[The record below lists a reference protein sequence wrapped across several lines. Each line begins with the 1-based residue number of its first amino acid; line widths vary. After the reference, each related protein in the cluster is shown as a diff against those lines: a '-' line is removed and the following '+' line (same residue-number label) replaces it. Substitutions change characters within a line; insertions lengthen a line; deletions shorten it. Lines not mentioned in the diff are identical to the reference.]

1 MKQNLALQGTRDL
14 HEEKTGEGLGRSVA
28 ARHRVSPTA
37 ARSCPKES
45 LVQMSRLRYQINA
58 VPKEIRIFKPS
69 SVSVASLER
78 ISWLERS
85 TEKRKGR

>member
-37 ARSCPKES
+37 ARSCPEES
-45 LVQMSRLRYQINA
+45 LVQMSRSRYTDKCC
-58 VPKEIRIFKPS
+58 P
-69 SVSVASLER
+69 
-78 ISWLERS
+78 
-85 TEKRKGR
+85 KRKTYFYALFSFSCVLGEN

>member
-28 ARHRVSPTA
+28 AQHRVSPTA
-37 ARSCPKES
+37 AARRALSKCHD
-45 LVQMSRLRYQINA
+45 QGIQINA
-58 VPKEIRIFKPS
+58 VPKEKRIFMPS

-78 ISWLERS
+78 IS
-85 TEKRKGR
+85 